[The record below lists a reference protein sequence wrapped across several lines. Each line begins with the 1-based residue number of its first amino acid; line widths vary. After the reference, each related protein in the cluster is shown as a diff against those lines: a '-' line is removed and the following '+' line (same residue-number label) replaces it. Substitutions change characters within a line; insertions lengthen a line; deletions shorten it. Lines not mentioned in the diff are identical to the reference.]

1 MKNLYSRYQLGIAA
15 GAGLLLLFC
24 TFGVSAKALPLPE
37 NTIQSVAE
45 SLKVILHNNQER
57 IKTDKAYVYQLAS
70 DVVAPRIDFN
80 KLSGLAL
87 GKHWRRATPEQKKEF
102 MYQFQRLLVRTY
114 ATAFHEFGE
123 WSLRFIPRH
132 DADNAEDVL
141 VRSEIL
147 RSGAP
152 PVSVKYRM
160 HRKDGEWFAYDVVIE
175 GISLVTNYRTT
186 FAKEVRLN
194 GMQGLIERV
203 TQLNNQRVD
212 AQG

>member
-1 MKNLYSRYQLGIAA
+1 MKSLQSRYQLGISAA
-15 GAGLLLLFC
+15 VGLLLLLC
-24 TFGVSAKALPLPE
+24 TFAASAKALPLPE
-37 NTIQSVAE
+37 NTIQSVAD
-45 SLKVILHNNQER
+45 SLKTILHDNQER
-57 IKTDKAYVYQLAS
+57 IKTDKAYVYQLAN
-70 DVVAPRIDFN
+70 DIVAPRIDFN

-102 MYQFQRLLVRTY
+102 MHQFQRLLVRTY
-114 ATAFHEFGE
+114 ATAFNEFGE

-132 DADNAEDVL
+132 DADDAENVL

-160 HRKDGEWFAYDVVIE
+160 HKKGGEWFAYDVVIE

-186 FAKEVRLN
+186 FAKEVRRN

-203 TQLNNQRVD
+203 TKLNNKRV
-212 AQG
+212 AVQS

>member
-1 MKNLYSRYQLGIAA
+1 MKNLQSRYQLGISAA
-15 GAGLLLLFC
+15 VGLLLFLCAFV
-24 TFGVSAKALPLPE
+24 VSAKALPLPE
-37 NTIQSVAE
+37 NTIQRVAE
-45 SLKVILHNNQER
+45 SLKTILHNNQER
-57 IKTDKAYVYQLAS
+57 IKTDKAYVYQLAN

-102 MYQFQRLLVRTY
+102 MHQFQRLLVRTY
-114 ATAFHEFGE
+114 ATAFHEFGD

-132 DADNAEDVL
+132 DADDAKNVL

-160 HRKDGEWFAYDVVIE
+160 HKKDGAWLAYDVVIE

-186 FAKEVRLN
+186 FAKEVRRN

-203 TQLNNQRVD
+203 TQLNNKRVA
-212 AQG
+212 AQS